1 MQYARVRA
9 RACQIASNDE
19 IYSMCMYVRISLS
32 PVLFATRSSC
42 ASLLLF
48 FCFCSFFFVF
58 LTRIQER
65 DMNCFAKYFAF
76 DKSVCR
82 CCRQSVQCFLC
93 MLCTMLSECPICLT
107 VFRKKRT
114 FLCLSARCV
123 LIFSLQTNYF
133 NRDCF
138 LSCLFRLPLTLRPEC
153 MCAQCTTCTRC
164 YSYDVGRFFIL
175 GCSSFFRQQL
185 LL

>member
-1 MQYARVRA
+1 
-9 RACQIASNDE
+9 
-19 IYSMCMYVRISLS
+19 
-32 PVLFATRSSC
+32 
-42 ASLLLF
+42 
-48 FCFCSFFFVF
+48 
-58 LTRIQER
+58 
-65 DMNCFAKYFAF
+65 MNCFAKYFAF

-107 VFRKKRT
+107 VFRKKRA

-175 GCSSFFRQQL
+175 ECSSFFRQQL